1 MTKKESEIKVVAA
14 PVERVY
20 ARLGDLRNFQTLKER
35 INDPQVQQMIGDKVP
50 ADKMQQLVSVM
61 EKMEFTA
68 DSIIVDSP
76 MGGQITLSIIERVEN
91 KLLKFGAEGSP
102 IPVNLWIQMLPA
114 DAYSARIKVTVGAD
128 VNLFM
133 KAMIGKPLQQAADG
147 VAQMLAAIPY

>member
-76 MGGQITLSIIERVEN
+76 MGGQITLSIIEREEN

-114 DAYSARIKVTVGAD
+114 DAFSARIKVTVGAD

>member
-14 PVERVY
+14 PVDRVY
-20 ARLGDLRNFQTLKER
+20 ARLGDLRNFQALKER

-76 MGGQITLSIIERVEN
+76 MGGQITLSIIEREEN

-102 IPVNLWIQMLPA
+102 IPLNLWIQMLPA
-114 DAYSARIKVTVGAD
+114 DTYSARIKVTVGAD

>member
-14 PVERVY
+14 PVDRVY
-20 ARLGDLRNFQTLKER
+20 ARLGDLRNFQALKER

-76 MGGQITLSIIERVEN
+76 MGGQITLSIIEREEN

-102 IPVNLWIQMLPA
+102 IPLYLWIQMLPA
-114 DAYSARIKVTVGAD
+114 DTYSARIKVTVGAD

>member
-14 PVERVY
+14 PVDRVY
-20 ARLGDLRNFQTLKER
+20 ARLGDLRNFQALKER

-76 MGGQITLSIIERVEN
+76 MGGQITLSIIEREEN

-102 IPVNLWIQMLPA
+102 IPLNLWIQMLPA

-128 VNLFM
+128 VNFFM
-133 KAMIGKPLQQAADG
+133 KAMVGKPLQQAADG
-147 VAQMLAAIPY
+147 VAQMLATIPY

>member
-76 MGGQITLSIIERVEN
+76 MGGQITLSIIEREEN